1 MQYSILAQ
9 GAQNAAGGFNIVQF
23 ILPVGLLL
31 LIVFMFMRQNKARKQ
46 MQEQR
51 SQMAPGQEVMTQ
63 FGLFG
68 TIRSIEP
75 EANKAVLELS
85 PGNYATVHLQALTR
99 VVPQDTPATDTPA
112 APAAREE
119 NLPSVPDDA
128 SSLTGS
134 AGTASTPNTANPT
147 DATGQTRDSA
157 TSDSASNTDAQRN
170 ETPEE
175 TLERIKRE
183 NEKNN

>member
-9 GAQNAAGGFNIVQF
+9 GAQDAAGGFNIIQF
-23 ILPVGLLL
+23 VLPVGLLL

-99 VVPQDTPATDTPA
+99 VVPQDNAPADTAA
-112 APAAREE
+112 APAATEE

-134 AGTASTPNTANPT
+134 AGSTNTSTDANPQARSSET
-147 DATGQTRDSA
+147 NA
-157 TSDSASNTDAQRN
+157 SASNTDAQRN